1 MGDMKTHF
9 RGLVHGE
16 FEEELD
22 DIDEEAI
29 TRWLGESSASDDRP
43 DPDLPEP
50 DVGDLDKRVA
60 VDVNSEDEVPSGSP
74 AEPGDGETTRNRARQ
89 CRRQRHHQLY
99 EHVESVRDDRG
110 GPPRS

>member
-29 TRWLGESSASDDRP
+29 TRMARREQRFRRP
-43 DPDLPEP
+43 
-50 DVGDLDKRVA
+50 
-60 VDVNSEDEVPSGSP
+60 
-74 AEPGDGETTRNRARQ
+74 T
-89 CRRQRHHQLY
+89 
-99 EHVESVRDDRG
+99 
-110 GPPRS
+110 

>member
-60 VDVNSEDEVPSGSP
+60 VDVNSEGRSPSGSQRSP
-74 AEPGDGETTRNRARQ
+74 ATARQ
-89 CRRQRHHQLY
+89 PKSGTAVSSSAPSPVVRTRRIR
-99 EHVESVRDDRG
+99 
-110 GPPRS
+110 P

>member
-43 DPDLPEP
+43 DPDLP
-50 DVGDLDKRVA
+50 
-60 VDVNSEDEVPSGSP
+60 
-74 AEPGDGETTRNRARQ
+74 NRMSATSTN
-89 CRRQRHHQLY
+89 
-99 EHVESVRDDRG
+99 ESQ
-110 GPPRS
+110 ST

>member
-29 TRWLGESSASDDRP
+29 TRWLARAALP
-43 DPDLPEP
+43 TTDLIPIF
-50 DVGDLDKRVA
+50 
-60 VDVNSEDEVPSGSP
+60 
-74 AEPGDGETTRNRARQ
+74 RNRMSATSTN
-89 CRRQRHHQLY
+89 
-99 EHVESVRDDRG
+99 ESQ
-110 GPPRS
+110 ST

>member
-1 MGDMKTHF
+1 MKTHF

-60 VDVNSEDEVPSGSP
+60 VDVNSEGRSPSGSP
-74 AEPGDGETTRNRARQ
+74 AEPGDGETTEIGHGSVVVSAITSCTNTSNP
-89 CRRQRHHQLY
+89 
-99 EHVESVRDDRG
+99 SVRDDRG